1 MRRMILRNFILTGVA
16 ALTLAACSSNTL
28 DPHVTEVS
36 KSGDISI
43 VDMRSAVVN
52 NLLVAQTTFHNDSS
66 KAIIGFYRC
75 QFYDPNKMA
84 IGAVQIWQ
92 PVTIYPNEDQ
102 GVKCMANDV
111 EATDFKVEFSADGNK
126 VSVFKYK

>member
-1 MRRMILRNFILTGVA
+1 MKKLMTLTFAILALTG
-16 ALTLAACSSNTL
+16 CSSNTL

-36 KSGDISI
+36 KSGDVSI

-52 NLLVAQTTFHNDSS
+52 NLLVAQTTFHNDGSS
-66 KAIIGFYRC
+66 AKTGFYRC
-75 QFYDPNKMA
+75 QFYDANKMTV
-84 IGAVQIWQ
+84 GTVQIWQ
-92 PVTIYPNEDQ
+92 PITIYPNEDQ